1 MLRAYEE
8 ELKELTGVRDQL
20 ETVLG
25 EKTTLQKE
33 LSHLEGRYKV
43 LETVRESQETEL
55 QALKVPTLLLIC
67 AELTLY
73 IN

>member
-8 ELKELTGVRDQL
+8 ELTGVRDQL
-20 ETVLG
+20 ETALG

-33 LSHLEGRYKV
+33 LSNLEGKYKV
-43 LETVRESQETEL
+43 LETLTESQETEL

-67 AELTLY
+67 AELTGS

>member
-33 LSHLEGRYKV
+33 LSNLEGKYKV
-43 LETVRESQETEL
+43 LETLRESQEMEL

-67 AELTLY
+67 AELTVY